1 VLASGYSMLELV
13 QQQAEATLTQLYL
26 PQFAKI
32 FVLAV
37 KLDHLQGPDL
47 SNRKWP
53 SAFLDLLSLVS

>member
-13 QQQAEATLTQLYL
+13 QQKAEATLTQLYL

-37 KLDHLQGPDL
+37 KLDHL
-47 SNRKWP
+47 
-53 SAFLDLLSLVS
+53 